1 MNYAI
6 VEDGIVTNI
15 VVLYPMGAKDF
26 PEAVPCGDIPV
37 FIGDTYDG
45 EHFFRAGK
53 RVLTPLEQARK
64 DIEST
69 QANIEDTEDMR
80 AALAVLGINGETE
93 AGQ

>member
-26 PEAVPCGDIPV
+26 PEAVPCGDVPV
-37 FIGDTYDG
+37 FVGYRDEG
-45 EHFFRAGK
+45 EHFYRAGK

-69 QANIEDTEDMR
+69 QANIGDTEDMR
-80 AALAVLGINGETE
+80 AALAVLGIDGETE
-93 AGQ
+93 VQ

>member
-6 VEDGIVTNI
+6 VENGIVTNI
-15 VVLYPMGAKDF
+15 VVLYPMSAKDF
-26 PEAVPCGDIPV
+26 PEAIVCGDVPV

-45 EHFFRAGK
+45 EHFYRAGK

-69 QANIEDTEDMR
+69 QENTEDTEDMR
-80 AALAVLGINGETE
+80 AALAVLGIDGETE
-93 AGQ
+93 VK

>member
-26 PEAVPCGDIPV
+26 PEAVPCGDVPV

-45 EHFFRAGK
+45 EHFYRAGK
-53 RVLTPLEQARK
+53 RVLTPLEQAQK

-80 AALAVLGINGETE
+80 AALAGLGIDGEME
-93 AGQ
+93 VQ

>member
-15 VVLYPMGAKDF
+15 VVLYPMGAQDF
-26 PEAVPCGDIPV
+26 PSAVPCGDVPV

-45 EHFFRAGK
+45 EHFYRAGK

-69 QANIEDTEDMR
+69 QENIEDTEDMR
-80 AALAVLGINGETE
+80 AALAVLGIDGETE
-93 AGQ
+93 VQ

>member
-26 PEAVPCGDIPV
+26 PEAVPCGDVPV

-45 EHFFRAGK
+45 EHFYRAGK
-53 RVLTPLEQARK
+53 RVLTPLEQAQK

-80 AALAVLGINGETE
+80 AALAVLGIDGEME
-93 AGQ
+93 VQ

>member
-26 PEAVPCGDIPV
+26 PEAVPCGDVPV

-45 EHFFRAGK
+45 EHFYRAGK
-53 RVLTPLEQARK
+53 RVLTPLEQVRK

-80 AALAVLGINGETE
+80 AALAVLGIDGETE
-93 AGQ
+93 VQ

>member
-6 VEDGIVTNI
+6 VKDGIVTNI

-26 PEAVPCGDIPV
+26 PEAVPCGDVPV

-45 EHFFRAGK
+45 EHFYRAGK

-80 AALAVLGINGETE
+80 AALAVLGIDGETE
-93 AGQ
+93 VQ